1 MDDDVNFLFGENKKM
16 DHLIVIDNVSG
27 VADISRKF
35 ATSLT
40 VSRKCGYHCVC
51 FLRYCNFID
60 LAKNYFTK

>member
-1 MDDDVNFLFGENKKM
+1 MDDDVNSLFGENKKM

-40 VSRKCGYHCVC
+40 VSRKHGYHCVC
-51 FLRYCNFID
+51 FLRYCNFTD